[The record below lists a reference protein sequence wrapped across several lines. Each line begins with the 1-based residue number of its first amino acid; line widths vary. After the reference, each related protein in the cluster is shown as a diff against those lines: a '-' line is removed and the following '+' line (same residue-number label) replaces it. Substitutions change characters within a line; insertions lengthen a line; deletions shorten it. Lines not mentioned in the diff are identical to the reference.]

1 MSHAHSASVSSN
13 ESDSSSLST
22 LSDSF
27 SNSLQEKIES
37 NTHTLTFIIRAQL
50 DISLLRNH
58 ADRNLERPSTV
69 DKDILP
75 EAVLEAMLNHATGA
89 REDDSQTPRRYV
101 ACAIATAGQD
111 SGIEQLIELANTWVR
126 YLFWPCR

>member
-27 SNSLQEKIES
+27 GNSLQEKIES
-37 NTHTLTFIIRAQL
+37 NTPTLTFIIRAQL

-58 ADRNLERPSTV
+58 ADRNPRT
-69 DKDILP
+69 ILY
-75 EAVLEAMLNHATGA
+75 
-89 REDDSQTPRRYV
+89 RR
-101 ACAIATAGQD
+101 
-111 SGIEQLIELANTWVR
+111 
-126 YLFWPCR
+126 